1 MCRSLVN
8 VEPKTSGWQVSI
20 KGTPIM
26 THAGE
31 LEAITAASDFARMRH
46 EATGEPTG
54 VWVQMRCGEA
64 VLLAAHG

>member
-20 KGTPIM
+20 KGTAIM
-26 THAGE
+26 THAGG
-31 LEAITAASDFARMRH
+31 LEVIAAASDVARMRH

-54 VWVQMRCGEA
+54 VWVRMPCGDA
-64 VLLAAHG
+64 VLMASHG